1 MATEQYTAGASAASR
16 RLLDLLHRSASG
28 PFTVREAAG
37 WLRLSPLEAS
47 KRLARWRTQGWVTRV
62 RRGLYTPVPLGAA
75 AATWSADAWAVLAR
89 AFAPCYVGGWS
100 AAEHWGLTEQLFTAT
115 VVFTTRDARPRESE
129 LGGVRYV
136 ARRIL
141 EGRLFGTKRVWRD
154 RVPVSVSDPPR
165 TLVDVLDDP
174 RLGGGAR
181 HVAEMVRA
189 YLGSEHRDDRL
200 LLDYAHRLGN
210 RTVFKRL
217 GFLVEALGDRA
228 DAVVSECQRNLSE
241 GYSLLDPSGPRR
253 GRLTRRWRLRANV
266 TLAAAR

>member
-1 MATEQYTAGASAASR
+1 MPRCARGHVGSRGGTAGADDR
-16 RLLDLLHRSASG
+16 PRSDHPHGA
-28 PFTVREAAG
+28 
-37 WLRLSPLEAS
+37 LSDSLVVVDP
-47 KRLARWRTQGWVTRV
+47 W
-62 RRGLYTPVPLGAA
+62 PVPLGTA
-75 AATWSADAWAVLAR
+75 AATWSAA
-89 AFAPCYVGGWS
+89 G
-100 AAEHWGLTEQLFTAT
+100 HWGLTEQLFTAT

-129 LGGVRYV
+129 LSGVRYV
-136 ARRIL
+136 ARRIP
-141 EGRLFGTKRVWRD
+141 EGRLFETRRVWRD
-154 RVPVSVSDPPR
+154 RVPVSVFDPPR

-181 HVAEMVRA
+181 HVAEMVQA